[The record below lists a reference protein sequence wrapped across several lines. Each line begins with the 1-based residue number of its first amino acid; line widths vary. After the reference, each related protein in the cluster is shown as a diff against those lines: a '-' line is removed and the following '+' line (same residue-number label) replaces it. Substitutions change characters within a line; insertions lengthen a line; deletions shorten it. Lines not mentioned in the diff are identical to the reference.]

1 LSRTFFKPFQ
11 EPEKDKRPV
20 PPDTSNNEFPNI
32 QSGRF
37 QIVELIGAGGAGKVY
52 KAIDTTLDKTVAIKK
67 LHSTNSTDAIRF
79 QREAKLAGSLK
90 HPNVMRVYDFGFTQN
105 EEPYLVLEFVE
116 GKTLDRQLKEQSIP
130 RTVALK
136 IFSQIA
142 AGLSHAHSKG
152 VIHRDIKPGNIILV
166 KSETRVEGDADA
178 NIRPL
183 IVDFGLA
190 KLQEENQSLTAPG
203 IGIGTPRYMS
213 PEQIRGTEVDHRS
226 DIYSLGC
233 LMFETLTGSSPF
245 QADSVIE
252 QLEQHLSKQPP
263 LLIKANT
270 KRLRDMSEEQAKAM
284 VSTNTETEFSPSL
297 ESIVSKCLKK
307 NVEER
312 YASAEELRTD
322 LLQELQRELTR
333 IAATTPEE
341 TVTSQEMLGILPT
354 LHGRNASKT
363 GLLVPISLIATGL
376 TLAAG
381 IVFLL
386 IRSSDPAQK
395 DGFDRSLIPGAKIQE
410 SATHAEEADKEI
422 DAGKPSMLARIPET
436 DMSGTYMSKTGYYKI
451 YATNDEELKKQL
463 IGLHVTKIVLSGS
476 SFTPSGFRDAETQ
489 YLKSIKCVGRVV
501 DRAILKAFSEPK
513 GLEALEIGGMGDKF
527 NSNDLAV
534 LRGCKCLRQLMI
546 SDQQLSDNDFD
557 NIAKLK
563 QLNSL
568 ELTSCR
574 ISKPDNLTSLA
585 RLPNLR
591 SIGLCHMTMSDADVH
606 ALAPLRL
613 EYINMNYSSGLTEK
627 GFEELGRMKSLKALD
642 IKETS
647 YSLLMVKAFRRYN
660 KNVHPDRSKREQ
672 RTLTDFITPFSSD
685 TKI

>member
-1 LSRTFFKPFQ
+1 MKPAQ
-11 EPEKDKRPV
+11 ETEKDKRPV
-20 PPDTSNNEFPNI
+20 SQDTSINEFPNI

-37 QIVELIGAGGAGKVY
+37 QIVELIGSGGAGKVY
-52 KAIDTTLDKTVAIKK
+52 KAIDTTLNKIVAIKK
-67 LHSTNSTDAIRF
+67 LHSANSTDAVRF

-90 HPNVMRVYDFGFTQN
+90 HANVMRVYDFGITQN

-116 GKTLDRQLKEQSIP
+116 GKTLDQQLKEQSLP

-166 KSETRVEGDADA
+166 KGDDPDATA

-213 PEQIRGTEVDHRS
+213 PEQIRGGEVDHRS

-245 QADSVIE
+245 QADSVLE
-252 QLEQHLSKQPP
+252 QLEQQLSNEPP
-263 LLIKANT
+263 LLIEASM
-270 KRLRDMSEEQAKAM
+270 KRLSDMSEDQTEALISSK
-284 VSTNTETEFSPSL
+284 TETEFPPSL
-297 ESIVSKCLKK
+297 ESIVGKCLKK
-307 NVEER
+307 NIEER

-333 IAATTPEE
+333 IAAKQPEE
-341 TVTSQEMLGILPT
+341 TVASQEIIGILPT
-354 LHGRNASKT
+354 LHGRNTAKT
-363 GLLVPISLIATGL
+363 GLTVTLILIATGL
-376 TLAAG
+376 MLATG

-395 DGFDRSLIPGAKIQE
+395 DGFDRSLIPGAKVQE
-410 SATHAEEADKEI
+410 NATTAEEEQKEI
-422 DAGKPSMLARIPET
+422 DEGKPSMLARIRET

-451 YATNDEELKKQL
+451 YATNDQELKKQL
-463 IGLHVTKIVLSGS
+463 LGLHVTKIVLSGS
-476 SFTPSGFRDAETQ
+476 SFTPRGFREAETQ

-513 GLEALEIGGMGDKF
+513 SLEALEIGGMGDKF
-527 NSNDLAV
+527 NSNDLTV
-534 LRGCKCLRQLMI
+534 LRGCKCLRLLMI
-546 SDQQLSDNDFD
+546 SGQTLSDNDFD

-563 QLNSL
+563 QLNAL
-568 ELTSCR
+568 DLNNCR
-574 ISKPDNLTSLA
+574 ISNPDNLTSLA
-585 RLPNLR
+585 RLPKLR
-591 SIGLCHMTMSDADVH
+591 SIALCHMIVSDADVH

-613 EYINMNYSSGLTEK
+613 EYINMNHSSGLTK
-627 GFEELGRMKSLKALD
+627 NGFEELGRMKSLKALD

-647 YSLLMVKAFRRYN
+647 YSLQMIKAFRRYN

-672 RTLTDFITPFSSD
+672 RTVTDFITPFSSD